1 MITGKKVLNGLVDSL
16 NEMSLSKMAGALQ
29 AVYKSDRYN
38 SLDHLSFLSEI
49 VTPEYNARMETRL
62 NNRLSTAHLKGCPE
76 DIAMCVNSAAR
87 EYKPDGITE
96 TLGTL
101 DFIDKGQNVCILGS
115 SDIGKSYLA
124 KALGILA
131 CSRFSVEYHH
141 CEPLVESLAAMKAK
155 AYDKYQKKIRQL
167 TKRDLLII
175 DDFLLHS
182 ITDEREI
189 KVLFEIME
197 KRSELGNSTII
208 CSQRE
213 PKSWTAMI
221 YNDEVASNALLK
233 RATKHFTVVI
243 APRT

>member
-1 MITGKKVLNGLVDSL
+1 MITGKKMLGGLVD
-16 NEMSLSKMAGALQ
+16 NLSELGLPKMADALQ
-29 AVYKSDRYN
+29 VIYKSDRYN
-38 SLDHLSFLSEI
+38 SLDHLMFLSEI
-49 VTPEYNARMETRL
+49 LAPEYNAKMEGRL
-62 NNRLSTAHLKGCPE
+62 NNRLAVAHLKGCPE
-76 DIAMCVNSAAR
+76 DIIMCVNSDAR

-101 DFIDKGQNVCILGS
+101 NFIDKGQNICILGP

-124 KALGILA
+124 KALGIQA

-141 CEPLVESLAAMKAK
+141 CEPLVESLAAMKTQ
-155 AYDKYQKKIRQL
+155 AYEKYQKRIRQL

-182 ITDEREI
+182 ITDEREV

-197 KRSELGNSTII
+197 NRSELGNSTII

-243 APRT
+243 SPKA